1 MFSLTSIIDKF
12 AVRAFAGHAA
22 PAAADHSAAHPPAA
36 KEGAHGTKQR
46 LDIVVPDLY
55 DSLEWCLT
63 SPPPI
68 HQFEEPPVR
77 SRLCFVLFYQTFC
90 IVDTA
95 DDISVS

>member
-1 MFSLTSIIDKF
+1 
-12 AVRAFAGHAA
+12 VRAFAGHAA
-22 PAAADHSAAHPPAA
+22 PAAADHSATHAPAQN

-77 SRLCFVLFYQTFC
+77 SCFVFLFWYNMVRV
-90 IVDTA
+90 VDAGCDTLL
-95 DDISVS
+95 S